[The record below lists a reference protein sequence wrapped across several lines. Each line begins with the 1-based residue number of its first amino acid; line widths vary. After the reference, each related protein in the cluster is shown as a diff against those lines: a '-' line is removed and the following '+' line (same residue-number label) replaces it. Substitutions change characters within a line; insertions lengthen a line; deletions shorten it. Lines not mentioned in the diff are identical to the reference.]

1 MNIRILRVLAIVMA
15 ALAMGMHLAHALEL
29 VPKRRWDPELYLA
42 VQSSLYMLFG
52 SIGPVLEIGA
62 LVLVALVVRTVWASR
77 SARTLPL
84 VSVAAITLA
93 LLVWALVV
101 LPANAQ
107 LSSWQTSRVMPPD
120 WTRWRDQWQFGQA
133 FIFLI
138 HIVGFSALVVSS
150 VEGRAQDASTLGRRA

>member
-1 MNIRILRVLAIVMA
+1 
-15 ALAMGMHLAHALEL
+15 
-29 VPKRRWDPELYLA
+29 
-42 VQSSLYMLFG
+42 
-52 SIGPVLEIGA
+52 
-62 LVLVALVVRTVWASR
+62 
-77 SARTLPL
+77 

-120 WTRWRDQWQFGQA
+120 WARWRDQWQFGQA

>member
-1 MNIRILRVLAIVMA
+1 MAQEGDGFLDRAELA
-15 ALAMGMHLAHALEL
+15 L
-29 VPKRRWDPELYLA
+29 VPNQAVLIPVAQAEIEGPAADGPGPPDPFPHDLI
-42 VQSSLYMLFG
+42 V
-52 SIGPVLEIGA
+52 GPVLEIGA

-120 WTRWRDQWQFGQA
+120 WARWRDQWQFGQA